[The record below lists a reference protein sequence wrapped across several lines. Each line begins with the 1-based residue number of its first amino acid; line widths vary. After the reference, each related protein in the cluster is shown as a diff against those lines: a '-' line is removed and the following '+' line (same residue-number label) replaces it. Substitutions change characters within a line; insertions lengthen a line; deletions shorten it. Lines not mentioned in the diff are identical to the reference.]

1 MGTIIGIDLGTTT
14 SEIAYVK
21 DGKPEV
27 IINELGSRITPSV
40 VGLTDENEIIIG
52 NTAKGQAALK
62 PDRTVMEVKRIMGTD
77 KMVTLGDNVVTP
89 EEVSAMILKE
99 LKRYAES
106 YIGENITEAVITVPA
121 NFNDLQRQATKIAGE
136 LAGLK
141 IERIINEPTAA
152 AIAYSIDNLD
162 KEEKI
167 IVYDLGGG
175 TFDITILNLLNGN
188 LDIKTSRGNN
198 KLGGKDFDERLTNY
212 ILKKFREDTNID
224 LSKNYIA
231 MARIKEASE
240 RAKID
245 LSVMNFAEIEIPFI
259 ATDEK
264 NNPLEINFKI
274 SREEFERLIKDLIDI
289 TEVEVDKALEAA
301 GYNEEDIDTVI
312 AVGGSTRI
320 PCVRELLKNKFGD
333 KLKGGINVDEAVAM
347 GAAIQGAIHKNDPKL
362 SFVKI
367 MDICMYTLGISVGKD
382 TVDHII
388 MKDSKLPCTENK
400 IYSTSFDNQK
410 SMTIEVYQGD
420 ATLKSENTKIGEF
433 KIEGIPEAPAGDEE
447 VEVAFTYNIDG
458 ILEVTAEI
466 ISSGESI
473 VGIIDTMGVNSKPI
487 EYSEDLG
494 KWSSSR
500 LSSKSKTII
509 EMAEKKVPHLDSENK
524 VKVVKVIE
532 SLKRAIIDD
541 DDELVDKYDEELTD
555 LLFEIC

>member
-274 SREEFERLIKDLIDI
+274 SREEFEGLIKDLIDI

-301 GYNEEDIDTVI
+301 GYNKEDIDTVI

-333 KLKGGINVDEAVAM
+333 KLKGGINVDEAVAI

-362 SFVKI
+362 SSIKI
-367 MDICMYTLGISVGKD
+367 MDICMHTLGISVGKD

-433 KIEGIPEAPAGDEE
+433 KIEGIPEASAGDEE